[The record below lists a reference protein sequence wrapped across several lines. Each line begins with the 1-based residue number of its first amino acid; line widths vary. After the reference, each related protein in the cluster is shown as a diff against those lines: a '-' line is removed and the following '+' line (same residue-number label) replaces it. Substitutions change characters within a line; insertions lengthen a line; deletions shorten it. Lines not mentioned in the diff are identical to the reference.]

1 MAVKV
6 RKCNET
12 VDKITCKDDKEIAR
26 FLKQFVF
33 TTYVAQGVAELG
45 NQENYIKSP
54 IKPIDKYF

>member
-1 MAVKV
+1 MI
-6 RKCNET
+6 KCKNDT
-12 VDKITCKDDKEIAR
+12 EIAM

-45 NQENYIKSP
+45 NKQNYKKNP